1 MEGLQWIGEH
11 WFDLLQTVGIVG
23 GLLFTAYTTKKD
35 DRSRKIANLIA
46 IKQQYRE
53 IWKELYD
60 RPQLGRVLEKT
71 VDLMTQPVSL
81 QEWLF
86 VKLLIL
92 HMDTVHRAMKTGMF
106 VSLEG
111 LRGDIREFFS
121 APVPKIVW
129 ERMKALQ
136 DTDFV
141 QFIDSCIAEAGVMQ
155 EDQKSRPAQS
165 LG

>member
-1 MEGLQWIGEH
+1 MTGMEGLQWVGEH

-23 GLLFTAYTTKKD
+23 GLLFTAYTTRKD
-35 DRSRKIANLIA
+35 DGSRKIANLIA

-60 RPQLGRVLEKT
+60 RPQLARVLEKR
-71 VDLMTQPVSL
+71 VDLKAQPTSL

-92 HMDTVHRAMKTGMF
+92 HLDTVYHAMKADMF

-111 LRGDIREFFS
+111 LQKDIKEFFS
-121 APVPKIVW
+121 SPIPWTIW
-129 ERMKALQ
+129 EKLKPFQ
-136 DTDFV
+136 DEDFV
-141 QFIDSCIAEAGVMQ
+141 EFVERCRSGIETP
-155 EDQKSRPAQS
+155 R
-165 LG
+165 

>member
-11 WFDLLQTVGIVG
+11 WFDLLQTVGIIG
-23 GLLFTAYTTKKD
+23 GLLFTAYTTRKD

-60 RPQLGRVLEKT
+60 RPQLARVLEKW
-71 VDLMTQPVSL
+71 VDLEAQPTSL

-92 HMDTVHRAMKTGMF
+92 HLDAVHHAMKADMF

-111 LRGDIREFFS
+111 LQKDVKEFFS
-121 APVPKIVW
+121 APIPRAIW
-129 ERMKALQ
+129 EKLKPFQ
-136 DTDFV
+136 DKDFV
-141 QFIDSCIAEAGVMQ
+141 EFVERFWSGT
-155 EDQKSRPAQS
+155 
-165 LG
+165 